1 MRASYLAGILL
12 FIIKAKINAVKLVNT
27 FSKGIITGLHARVHA
42 PASSFSCSLNRIRT
56 ATMLK
61 SNVSFFRKLKLLFV
75 LPGLVLVFSAF
86 RSPEYNHIKA
96 STPEKEAESLASA
109 LQKQAGGMVVDEEGN
124 PLKGVRVLVSRS
136 TIFSTT
142 DAKGRFS
149 ISRIPD
155 GSSLIFSCPGYKTYT
170 MLPLIIS
177 NTGIRV
183 RMVKDPEFKKVPEK
197 LPLPKADTENQVP
210 SPTSI

>member
-1 MRASYLAGILL
+1 
-12 FIIKAKINAVKLVNT
+12 
-27 FSKGIITGLHARVHA
+27 
-42 PASSFSCSLNRIRT
+42 
-56 ATMLK
+56 MLK
-61 SNVSFFRKLKLLFV
+61 SDVSDFRRLKLLFLPV
-75 LPGLVLVFSAF
+75 LMIVFCAF
-86 RSPEYNHIKA
+86 RSPVYYYMG
-96 STPEKEAESLASA
+96 SSGPENGVVVLASA
-109 LQKQAGGMVVDEEGN
+109 LQKQAGGMVIDEEGN
-124 PLKGVRVLVSRS
+124 PLQGVRVLVSRT

-170 MLPLIIS
+170 MLPLIVS

-197 LPLPKADTENQVP
+197 QPLPMGDTGNQVL
-210 SPTSI
+210 SPTSRSLR